1 MVRKKFRKMCL
12 ILTLCM
18 TMMLGMSSTVYAY
31 VDESASTQESVAVKV
46 EEDISES
53 EKEQEESAQDNAEDS
68 SAESTEE
75 NTEENSGAFSE
86 DGNLTLVDDINGE
99 ASEGL
104 QYMTVTTKSGATFY
118 IVIDRTSD
126 SQNVYFL
133 NQVDE
138 LDLMAIMD
146 DTQKAEYENSVAE
159 KEEAET
165 VTPDVTEESSEP
177 VEEVPE
183 EKTEIQTVNPAV
195 FGVIGVAAI
204 AIVGGYMFMKKKSK
218 KDDAGLEEDLDFYDD
233 EEYENEDD
241 VEEQEIEFV
250 DLEEEEK

>member
-1 MVRKKFRKMCL
+1 MVSKKMRKVWL

-18 TMMLGMSSTVYAY
+18 TLVFGSSINAYAY
-31 VDESASTQESVAVKV
+31 VDESADTESTTEAVVV
-46 EEDISES
+46 EEELTVDTEKES
-53 EKEQEESAQDNAEDS
+53 EEETTEDTLGMEQD
-68 SAESTEE
+68 
-75 NTEENSGAFSE
+75 GAFSE
-86 DGNLTLVDDINGE
+86 SGNLSLLDDVGTDE
-99 ASEGL
+99 AKEL
-104 QYMTVTTKSGATFY
+104 EYMTVQTKSGAVFY
-118 IVIDRTSD
+118 LVIDRSADTE
-126 SQNVYFL
+126 NVYFL

-146 DTQKAEYENSVAE
+146 DAQKTEYENSVAE
-159 KEEAET
+159 KEETA
-165 VTPDVTEESSEP
+165 TPDVTEEPSEP

-204 AIVGGYMFMKKKSK
+204 AIIGGYMFMKKKSK
-218 KDDAGLEEDLDFYDD
+218 KDDAGLEEDLEFYDD

-241 VEEQEIEFV
+241 VEEQEIEFI

>member
-18 TMMLGMSSTVYAY
+18 TMVLGMSSTAYAY
-31 VDESASTQESVAVKV
+31 VDESANTQESVAVKV
-46 EEDISES
+46 EENISES
-53 EKEQEESAQDNAEDS
+53 EKEESTQDNMEDNGDEN
-68 SAESTEE
+68 AEE
-75 NTEENSGAFSE
+75 NNGAFSE

>member
-18 TMMLGMSSTVYAY
+18 TMVFGMSSTAYAY
-31 VDESASTQESVAVKV
+31 VDESVNTQESVAVKV
-46 EEDISES
+46 EENISES
-53 EKEQEESAQDNAEDS
+53 EKEESTQDNTEDNGD
-68 SAESTEE
+68 E
-75 NTEENSGAFSE
+75 NAEENSGAFSGE
-86 DGNLTLVDDINGE
+86 GNLTLVDDINGE

-183 EKTEIQTVNPAV
+183 EKPEIQTVNPAV

-204 AIVGGYMFMKKKSK
+204 VIVGGYMFMKKKSK